1 MQESETQ
8 KDPPIFVLCVS
19 ACCSTSREIPLSLF
33 PPLIRI
39 PIALFP
45 KKDRQREI
53 DPKREREREGERRKS
68 VAVVAAADCL
78 IFCCGEEL
86 AQSPI
91 SNHNAQDGNSTG
103 NRGSLEL
110 HILERELFQAKCSP
124 LTKICSLDN
133 PSSGQQASRGSGS
146 YTNAP
151 NSCLIFALHDRETY
165 KEMNYFPKAGMSLG
179 TLLPRCQK
187 GNFFGNLSPN
197 RSEAKRLPSQKSN
210 KT

>member
-53 DPKREREREGERRKS
+53 DPKREREGARRKS

-91 SNHNAQDGNSTG
+91 SNHNAQDGNSTA

-110 HILERELFQAKCSP
+110 STGEHALSGKMFSSDKNMFPGLSFIWIASKQREWKLHKNCSKQLFDLCP
-124 LTKICSLDN
+124 
-133 PSSGQQASRGSGS
+133 P
-146 YTNAP
+146 
-151 NSCLIFALHDRETY
+151 
-165 KEMNYFPKAGMSLG
+165 
-179 TLLPRCQK
+179 
-187 GNFFGNLSPN
+187 
-197 RSEAKRLPSQKSN
+197 
-210 KT
+210 